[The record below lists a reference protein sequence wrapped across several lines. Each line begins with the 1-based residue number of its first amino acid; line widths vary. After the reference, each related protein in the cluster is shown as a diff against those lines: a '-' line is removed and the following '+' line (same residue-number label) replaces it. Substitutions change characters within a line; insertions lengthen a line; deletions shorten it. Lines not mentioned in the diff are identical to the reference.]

1 MHATLVEIPTY
12 SLKCSRIADYVERSE
27 NMLSPERVSTKP
39 PTLAGATP
47 AREPKNK
54 LLNTM
59 ANINPNHESSQS
71 QCNAILA
78 YLQNGNAITGIEA
91 LRLFG
96 CFRLPSRIHD
106 LKQRG
111 VKFTKKFIT
120 TDNGKRVMQYSLAQN

>member
-1 MHATLVEIPTY
+1 
-12 SLKCSRIADYVERSE
+12 
-27 NMLSPERVSTKP
+27 MLSDSRLCREV
-39 PTLAGATP
+39 GEYVI
-47 AREPKNK
+47 ARKGINENANISRCDSCTRAKEQIVK
-54 LLNTM
+54 HM
-59 ANINPNHESSQS
+59 ANINPNQESSQS

-111 VKFTKKFIT
+111 VRFTKKFIT

>member
-1 MHATLVEIPTY
+1 
-12 SLKCSRIADYVERSE
+12 
-27 NMLSPERVSTKP
+27 
-39 PTLAGATP
+39 
-47 AREPKNK
+47 
-54 LLNTM
+54 M
-59 ANINPNHESSQS
+59 ANINPNQESSQS

-91 LRLFG
+91 LHLFG

-120 TDNGKRVMQYSLAQN
+120 TNTGKRVMEYALAQN